1 YEALVEKRKQK
12 EKLKQQTSSTLQ
24 QRTKELQEAQKSKF
38 IKLADPKNIKQMIRT
53 TGAYILGRRNRKN
66 IYSKTY
72 KRKDA
77 ANQLKG
83 YTTALYEKGFTEKA
97 LEDLQYKFD
106 TTTNRYLK
114 RAIAWELGLWFA
126 NQQTKSGALQAL
138 SYLAIAEKGEQSLD
152 IQ

>member
-66 IYSKTY
+66 LYSKTY

-83 YTTALYEKGFTEKA
+83 YTTALYDKGFTDKA
-97 LEDLQYKFD
+97 LADIKEQYQ
-106 TTTNRYLK
+106 TTTNRYAK
-114 RAIAWELGLWFA
+114 RAIAWELGLWYA
-126 NQQTKSGALQAL
+126 NQQTESGAYQAL
-138 SYLAIAEKGEQSLD
+138 SYFATAEKEEH
-152 IQ
+152 